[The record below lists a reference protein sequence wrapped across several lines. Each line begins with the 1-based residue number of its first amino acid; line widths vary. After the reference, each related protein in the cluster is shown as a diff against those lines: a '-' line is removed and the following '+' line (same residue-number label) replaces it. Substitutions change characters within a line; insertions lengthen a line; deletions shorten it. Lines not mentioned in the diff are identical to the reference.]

1 MGEISQSMG
10 RYKSTISPELKR
22 NTGKCGYRYKQA
34 QSMAT
39 QRHIDKSKAI
49 KLPADLGQIITPL
62 LKQ

>member
-1 MGEISQSMG
+1 MG